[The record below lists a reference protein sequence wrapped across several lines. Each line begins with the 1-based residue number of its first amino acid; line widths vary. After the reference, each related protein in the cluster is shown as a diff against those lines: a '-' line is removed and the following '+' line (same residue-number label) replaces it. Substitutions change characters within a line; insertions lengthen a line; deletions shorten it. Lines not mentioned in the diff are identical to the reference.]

1 MTSTKRILLVLGDIV
16 ALGLAFA
23 GMLLIRFG
31 WQPDPI
37 IVSAHKTSI
46 ITLSII
52 WLIVLY
58 VYNLYD
64 AQFIKATLRSFRNI
78 FLALITCLGVGF
90 ILFYLVPFPVA
101 PKTNL
106 VISVGLFAFFLTLWR
121 MGYSAIIAHNF
132 KKVVVIVGST
142 DETKRL
148 VGELENQ
155 KHLGYVIFGTFDSI
169 TEAFAA
175 CPQAEMIIYD
185 KALEGNDL
193 QTVVETNVD
202 VVNIRDAYQEI
213 FHFIPVSL
221 VDDGFAVRVIE
232 KNDNP
237 LYRLTSRFLSVIIAL
252 LIIIITSPFLI
263 ITAIAI
269 KIQDGGPIF
278 IRQARVGE
286 RGKIFKLYKFRS
298 MIALD
303 KDGQAENGQ
312 AVWAENKDPRI
323 TPVGRIIRKTHIDE
337 IPQMLNVL
345 RGDITL
351 VGPRPERPEF
361 VDKLKNEIPYYYL
374 RHSIRPGFTGWAQ
387 IKFRYARSVMDS
399 QEKFEYDLYYIKNR
413 NFVLDIGIIAKTI
426 QIIFTH

>member
-1 MTSTKRILLVLGDIV
+1 MGDII

-31 WQPDPI
+31 WNPEPGI
-37 IVSAHKTSI
+37 IALHKTSI

-78 FLALITCLGVGF
+78 FLAVITCLGIGF

-106 VISVGLFAFFLTLWR
+106 VISVGLFTFFLTLWR
-121 MGYSAIIAHNF
+121 MSYSSIIAHNF
-132 KKVVVIVGST
+132 KKVVVIVGAT

-148 VGELENQ
+148 AGELERQ
-155 KHLGYVIFGTFDSI
+155 KHLGYIVFGTHNSI
-169 TEAFAA
+169 TEALVA

-185 KALEGNDL
+185 KALQGTDL
-193 QTVVETNVD
+193 QTVVEADAD
-202 VVNIRDAYQEI
+202 VVNVRDAYQEI
-213 FHFIPVSL
+213 FHLIPVTL
-221 VDDGFAVRVIE
+221 IDDAFAVRMIE

-237 LYRLTSRFLSVIIAL
+237 LYKLTSRLVSIIFASIIL
-252 LIIIITSPFLI
+252 LVTLPITLVFAMLI
-263 ITAIAI
+263 YLY
-269 KIQDGGPIF
+269 DRGPIF
-278 IRQARVGE
+278 FNHARVGY
-286 RGKIFKLYKFRS
+286 RGKVFQIFKLRS
-298 MIALD
+298 MVID
-303 KDGQAENGQ
+303 AEKAG
-312 AVWAENKDPRI
+312 AVWAENKDSRI
-323 TPVGRIIRKTHIDE
+323 TPIGRIIRKTHIDE

-361 VDKLKNEIPYYYL
+361 VDKLTKEIPYYYL

>member
-1 MTSTKRILLVLGDIV
+1 LGDIV
-16 ALGLAFA
+16 ALGLAFT
-23 GMLLIRFG
+23 GMLIIRFG
-31 WQPDPI
+31 WNPEPGI
-37 IVSAHKTSI
+37 IALHKTSI

-78 FLALITCLGVGF
+78 FLAIITCLGIGF

-106 VISVGLFAFFLTLWR
+106 VISVGLFAFFLILWR
-121 MGYSAIIAHNF
+121 SLYSHIVAHNF
-132 KKVVVIVGST
+132 KKRVAIVGDT
-142 DETKRL
+142 PETRRL
-148 VGELENQ
+148 IEVLQNQ
-155 KHLGYVIFGTFDSI
+155 SHLGYIVFGPYVSVKDSLVS
-169 TEAFAA
+169 
-175 CPQAEMIIYD
+175 CPDSEMIIYD
-185 KALEGNDL
+185 GTLASDDL
-193 QTVVETNVD
+193 RQVVESDTNIINV
-202 VVNIRDAYQEI
+202 REAYKEI
-213 FHFIPVSL
+213 FHLIPVTL
-221 VDDGFAVRVIE
+221 IDDAFAVRMIE
-232 KNDNP
+232 KNDNT
-237 LYRLTSRFLSVIIAL
+237 LYKLTSRIISIIFALVILIVTLPITLVFVL
-252 LIIIITSPFLI
+252 LIYLY
-263 ITAIAI
+263 
-269 KIQDGGPIF
+269 DRGPIF
-278 IRQARVGE
+278 FNHARVGY
-286 RGKIFKLYKFRS
+286 RGKVFQIFKLRS
-298 MIALD
+298 MIID
-303 KDGQAENGQ
+303 AEKAG

-323 TPVGRIIRKTHIDE
+323 TPIGRIIRKTHIDE

-361 VDKLKNEIPYYYL
+361 VDKLTKEIPYYYL

>member
-1 MTSTKRILLVLGDIV
+1 MTSTKRILLVLGDII

-31 WQPDPI
+31 WNPDPV
-37 IVSAHKTSI
+37 IVLAHTTSF

-52 WLIVLY
+52 WLIILY

-106 VISVGLFAFFLTLWR
+106 VISVGLFAFFLALWR

-132 KKVVVIVGST
+132 KKVVVIVGAT

-148 VGELENQ
+148 VGELESQ
-155 KHLGYVIFGTFDSI
+155 KHLGYVIFGTFNSI

-185 KALEGNDL
+185 KALQGNDL
-193 QTVVETNVD
+193 QTVVEADVD
-202 VVNIRDAYQEI
+202 VVNVRDAYQEI
-213 FHFIPVSL
+213 FHLIPVEL

-237 LYRLTSRFLSVIIAL
+237 LYRLTSRLVSIIFASII
-252 LIIIITSPFLI
+252 LIATLPITLVFAMLI
-263 ITAIAI
+263 YLY
-269 KIQDGGPIF
+269 DRGPIF
-278 IRQARVGE
+278 FNHARVGY
-286 RGKIFKLYKFRS
+286 RGKVFQIFKLRS
-298 MIALD
+298 MVIN
-303 KDGQAENGQ
+303 AEGNG

-323 TPVGRIIRKTHIDE
+323 TPIGRIIRKTHIDE

-345 RGDITL
+345 LGDITL

-361 VDKLKNEIPYYYL
+361 VSKLANEIPYYYL
-374 RHSIRPGFTGWAQ
+374 RHSIKPGFTGWAQ

-399 QEKFEYDLYYIKNR
+399 KEKFEYDLYYIKNR
-413 NFVLDIGIIAKTI
+413 NFILDLGIIAKTI